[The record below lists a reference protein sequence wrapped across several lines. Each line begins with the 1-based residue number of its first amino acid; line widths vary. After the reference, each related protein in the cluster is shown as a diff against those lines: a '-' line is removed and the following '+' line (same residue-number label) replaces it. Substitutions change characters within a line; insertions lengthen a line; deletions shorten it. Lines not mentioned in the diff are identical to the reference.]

1 MVPRFRDKRRGQMR
15 LSIINIRNYGEMA
28 EWSNAAVLKT
38 VVPSNRDRGF
48 ESLFLRKARKT
59 VQSTVFLFYTRDE
72 IELAQMRTSA

>member
-1 MVPRFRDKRRGQMR
+1 
-15 LSIINIRNYGEMA
+15 MA